1 MSYENT
7 TVPATTLNA
16 ETSPPLSEKKPF
28 LQSLTEDWWA
38 VLIGSTIII
47 AALVITGTVTGFK
60 FTVPVYQWANTD
72 DLLNKVLTGSNLLL
86 IATIGILFAILSSV
100 AIRLSGGSIRNYLA
114 GFSLVFV
121 IGIISLIIAGNKT
134 ISYYG
139 IEYVVFALVI
149 GLLIGNLTKIPDWL
163 REAARSEFFI
173 KTGLVILGTSVLFT
187 DIVKAGLPGILQ
199 AVLVVSVVWFFALW
213 LSRKLK
219 VDDEFGVILASAVA
233 ICGVSAAIVAAGA
246 IKGDKKKLS
255 YVTTL
260 VLLVAIPMMILQP
273 WLIKALHIP
282 EIVGGAWLG
291 GTLDTTASVTA
302 AAALVGPAALKA
314 GVIIKFSQNVLI
326 GVAAFFIA
334 IWWTYRK
341 GTNANASSV
350 GLSSSND
357 VRLSPSKPTSTDQTP
372 TEKPGLGV
380 VWERFPKF
388 VLGFIAASLIFSF
401 LIPVDTAKSVSG
413 ILNSL
418 RTVWFALAFVAIGL
432 EARFTDLV
440 KIEGGR
446 PAVAFIGAQLFNIL
460 WTLIWAWL
468 LFGGI
473 LLATPDIK

>member
-1 MSYENT
+1 MSNGNT
-7 TVPATTLNA
+7 PAIADQKVQIL
-16 ETSPPLSEKKPF
+16 PPEEEKKSF
-28 LQSLTEDWWA
+28 FASLTEDWWA
-38 VLIGSTIII
+38 VLIGGVIII
-47 AALVITGTVTGFK
+47 AALTIVAVSEGFK
-60 FTVPVYQWANTD
+60 FTVPDYKWATTD
-72 DLLNKVLTGSNLLL
+72 DLFAKVLTGANLTL
-86 IATIGILFAILSSV
+86 IAGIGVLFAVLSSI
-100 AIRLSGGSIRNYLA
+100 AIGLSGGSIKRYLA
-114 GFSLVFV
+114 GFTLVFV
-121 IGIISLIIAGNKT
+121 VGIVALIIAGNKT
-134 ISYYG
+134 INYYG
-139 IEYVVFALVI
+139 IEYVVFALII
-149 GLLIGNLTKIPDWL
+149 GLLIGNLTTIPDWL

-246 IKGDKKKLS
+246 IKGDKRKLS

-273 WLIKALHIP
+273 WLVKELNIP

-302 AAALVGPAALKA
+302 AAELVGPAALKA

-341 GTNANASSV
+341 SGTAAERAAA
-350 GLSSSND
+350 GA
-357 VRLSPSKPTSTDQTP
+357 
-372 TEKPGLGV
+372 EKPGFGV

-388 VLGFIAASLIFSF
+388 VLGFIVASLIFSF
-401 LIPVDTAKSVSG
+401 WIPTATAKSVGG

-432 EARFTDLV
+432 EARFSDLI
-440 KIEGGR
+440 KIQGGR
-446 PAVAFIGAQLFNIL
+446 PALAFIGAQIFNIL
-460 WTLIWAWL
+460 WTLLWAFL

-473 LLATPDIK
+473 LLAAPDIK

>member
-7 TVPATTLNA
+7 NQAVTLDA
-16 ETSPPLSEKKPF
+16 EALQTSTKKSF
-28 LQSLTEDWWA
+28 FASLTEDWWA
-38 VLIGSTIII
+38 VIIGGTIIVTALII
-47 AALVITGTVTGFK
+47 AFTTTGFK
-60 FTVPVYQWANTD
+60 FSVPVYQWATTG
-72 DLLNKVLTGSNLLL
+72 DLVGKVLSSSNLAL
-86 IATIGILFAILSSV
+86 IAGIGVLFAILSSI
-100 AIRLSGGSIRNYLA
+100 AIALSGGSIANYLR

-121 IGIISLIIAGNKT
+121 LGVISLIIAGNKT
-134 ISYYG
+134 IAYYG
-139 IEYVVFALVI
+139 IEYVIFALII

-173 KTGLVILGTSVLFT
+173 KTGLVILGSSVLFT

-213 LSRKLK
+213 LSRRLK

-233 ICGVSAAIVAAGA
+233 ICGVSAAIVASGA

-255 YVTTL
+255 YITTL

-273 WLIKALHIP
+273 WLIKVLNIP
-282 EIVGGAWLG
+282 EVVGGAWLG

-341 GTNANASSV
+341 NAEAKPQANAE
-350 GLSSSND
+350 
-357 VRLSPSKPTSTDQTP
+357 T
-372 TEKPGLGV
+372 PGLGV

-388 VLGFIAASLIFSF
+388 VLGFIAVSLIFSF
-401 LIPVDTAKSVSG
+401 QIPADISKSVSG

-446 PAVAFIGAQLFNIL
+446 PAIAFIGAQIFNII
-460 WTLIWAWL
+460 WTLLWAWL

-473 LLATPDIK
+473 LLAIPDIK

>member
-7 TVPATTLNA
+7 TVSAATLNA
-16 ETSPPLSEKKPF
+16 ETLPPLPEKKSF

-47 AALVITGTVTGFK
+47 AALVIAGTVTGFK
-60 FTVPVYQWANTD
+60 FTVPVYQWATTA

-86 IATIGILFAILSSV
+86 IAGIGILFAILSSV
-100 AIRLSGGSIRNYLA
+100 AIRLSGGSIRNYLT
-114 GFSLVFV
+114 GFSLVFI

-134 ISYYG
+134 INYYG
-139 IEYVVFALVI
+139 VEYVVFALII

-213 LSRKLK
+213 LSRRLK

-273 WLIKALHIP
+273 WLIKTLNIP

-341 GTNANASSV
+341 GTNA
-350 GLSSSND
+350 
-357 VRLSPSKPTSTDQTP
+357 QTP

-388 VLGFIAASLIFSF
+388 VLGFIAASLLFSF

-446 PAVAFIGAQLFNIL
+446 PAIAFVGAQLFNIL

>member
-1 MSYENT
+1 MANQN
-7 TVPATTLNA
+7 VQILPPA
-16 ETSPPLSEKKPF
+16 EEKKSF
-28 LQSLTEDWWA
+28 FATLTEDWWA
-38 VLIGSTIII
+38 VLIGGVIIL
-47 AALVITGTVTGFK
+47 AALTIVAVAEGFK
-60 FTVPVYQWANTD
+60 FTVPDYKWATTD
-72 DLLNKVLTGSNLLL
+72 DLFAKVLTGPNLTL
-86 IATIGILFAILSSV
+86 IAGIGVLFAVLSSI
-100 AIRLSGGSIRNYLA
+100 AIGLSGGSIKRYLA
-114 GFSLVFV
+114 GFTLVFV
-121 IGIISLIIAGNKT
+121 VGIAALIIGGNKT
-134 ISYYG
+134 INYYG
-139 IEYVVFALVI
+139 IEYVVFALVM
-149 GLLIGNLTKIPDWL
+149 GLLIGNLTTIPDWL

-273 WLIKALHIP
+273 WLVKELGIP

-302 AAALVGPAALKA
+302 AAELVGPAALKA

-334 IWWTYRK
+334 IWWTYRRS
-341 GTNANASSV
+341 GNTAERAAA
-350 GLSSSND
+350 GA
-357 VRLSPSKPTSTDQTP
+357 
-372 TEKPGLGV
+372 EKPGFGV

-388 VLGFIAASLIFSF
+388 VLGFIVASLIFSF
-401 LIPVDTAKSVSG
+401 WIPTATGKSVGG

-432 EARFTDLV
+432 EARFSDLV
-440 KIEGGR
+440 KIQGGR
-446 PAVAFIGAQLFNIL
+446 PALAFIGAQIFNIL
-460 WTLIWAWL
+460 WTLLWAFL